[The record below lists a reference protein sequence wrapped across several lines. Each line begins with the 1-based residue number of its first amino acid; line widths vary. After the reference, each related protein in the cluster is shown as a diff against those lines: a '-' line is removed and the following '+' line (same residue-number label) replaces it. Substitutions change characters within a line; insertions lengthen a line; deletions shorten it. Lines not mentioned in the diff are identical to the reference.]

1 MNVLDLFSGL
11 GGWSAAFKDR
21 GHSVTT
27 LDIEPKF
34 KPDIVK
40 DILEVKS
47 IAELGEFDII
57 LASPP
62 CTAFSV
68 AAFPQHYWKKE
79 GEKYYAAS
87 STAELG
93 KRIAKHTFNLL
104 ESSNAKFYIIEN
116 PRGLM
121 RKVIKM
127 PNANITYCQY
137 GASIMK
143 PTDLWGKLPPSFPIK
158 SCKNR
163 DKCHQAAP
171 RGANTGTQGINENA
185 YKHNKFA
192 YLVSGGGGQSK
203 YRALIPYGVSLAM
216 CLACERDMGD

>member
-27 LDIEPKF
+27 LDIDPKF

-40 DILEVKS
+40 DILELKS
-47 IAELGEFDII
+47 IAEIGEFDII

-79 GEKYYAAS
+79 GEKYYPAS
-87 STAELG
+87 PNAELG
-93 KRIAKHTFNLL
+93 KRIATHTFNLV
-104 ESSNAKFYIIEN
+104 ESSAAAFYIIEN

-121 RKVIKM
+121 RKVIRM
-127 PNANITYCQY
+127 PNATITYCQY
-137 GASIMK
+137 GADIMK
-143 PTDLWGKLPPSFPIK
+143 PTDLWGKLPPSFQIK

-163 DKCHQAAP
+163 GKCHQAAP
-171 RGANTGTQGINENA
+171 RGAKTGLQGIDANA
-185 YKHNKFA
+185 FKHNKFG
-192 YLVSGGGGQSK
+192 YLVSGGGGNSK
-203 YRALIPYGVSLAM
+203 YRSLIPYGLSLAM
-216 CLACERDMGD
+216 CEAAERDLA